1 MLRAKFTPG
10 TEYKQQKLIKWSTF
24 TAAQWN
30 IFDFKTLNWNEHGH
44 LECRKYRYWFVS
56 KLLYLW
62 TPDSSIFGSTRAQIQ
77 IQLGSCQVNWPRQ
90 AHCYPPPLCEL
101 VAEELLLGLL
111 VDLSQHL
118 VHHAEQRTA
127 QAQQLIQEHIVMWVA
142 PDVGPHSCERL
153 THTSKQ
159 PSRQHTHSPT
169 STPRPAQASPKQ
181 GNQGTWGLG
190 LDAARRR
197 VAPAVHWR
205 GCDTVHL
212 HKWTYTGGKWWNT
225 TYSNLQ

>member
-1 MLRAKFTPG
+1 MSTDIWNVGNTDIGWFLNYYIYEP
-10 TEYKQQKLIKWSTF
+10 LIHPF
-24 TAAQWN
+24 LA
-30 IFDFKTLNWNEHGH
+30 
-44 LECRKYRYWFVS
+44 
-56 KLLYLW
+56 
-62 TPDSSIFGSTRAQIQ
+62 AQIQ

-90 AHCYPPPLCEL
+90 AHCYSPLLCEL
-101 VAEELLLGLL
+101 VAEELLLGQLGLL

-159 PSRQHTHSPT
+159 PSRQHTHSPA

-197 VAPAVHWR
+197 VAPTVHWR

-212 HKWTYTGGKWWNT
+212 HKLTYTGGKWWNT